1 MNRSNEIT
9 CSYQKPEFASGY
21 GWKIDGSKVR
31 NCETIRDIHVVGSIP
46 VLKGVVFN
54 LKAFFPVAIFSNN
67 DTVYICNLVKT
78 NFKPLAIIWTVSR
91 TPACYDIAISCL

>member
-1 MNRSNEIT
+1 MNRRNEIS

-46 VLKGVVFN
+46 VLKGIVFN
-54 LKAFFPVAIFSNN
+54 LKALSPVTIFSNN
-67 DTVYICNLVKT
+67 DTVYICNAAKIY
-78 NFKPLAIIWTVSR
+78 FKPLVIIWTVGR
-91 TPACYDIAISCL
+91 TPACCDIAVNCF